1 MFDSTSTTRNFI
13 TALVVLI
20 CVIVDAECAS
30 GQSNVDQ
37 SSDRPKVTISKE
49 TTWFTEPLNEHGE
62 VDYWEAANQFFSKG
76 TTPESNIVNAIV
88 RVSETGIED
97 RDARLRFL
105 QRLGIQEDPGQGDLL
120 ENYTAY
126 ADGKE
131 DDLVIDNT
139 LLELTMAPW
148 SETDYPLA
156 AKWIEKYSPLVDEY
170 VKQLEHKS
178 TFYYPLVAEDEANQS
193 LGQCE
198 LDFMLGNDIGMFLA
212 ARSQFKLAKGDINGC
227 VTDLLAIR
235 KTAMLLQHSY
245 LKLNAVFVSSFFEF
259 AHRAELQFCF
269 DENTTVMHLKQYR
282 AEAKKYGLINPLPR
296 ITGQY
301 DRAVMLHLATQLR
314 NENYQLFG
322 SGVHTYNGQISEL
335 AIRSIRRFV
344 DWDFVL
350 KTINERFDQFAD
362 VYHDKST
369 AEMLAGSEQLWHRF
383 NTKTL
388 GVRPMELSVKMLAT
402 TGHRKCQLLVDAI
415 EYVVHPTISYDPICN
430 AFIAKKTKEQIID
443 TTIALRLY
451 HHVHGR
457 YPNDLGEL
465 VPKYCPALP
474 SELFNAEPFNY
485 KSNGKHFTLYSI
497 GRNGLDD
504 GGAIDWDHKDI
515 TVTSDLNAWV
525 EALKDELYDPLN
537 IPR

>member
-1 MFDSTSTTRNFI
+1 MILKNTILLFIAVCMPITT
-13 TALVVLI
+13 
-20 CVIVDAECAS
+20 AS
-30 GQSNVDQ
+30 AQQLGKQED
-37 SSDRPKVTISKE
+37 DRPKITISKE
-49 TTWFTEPLNEHGE
+49 TTYFTEPLNEHGE
-62 VDYWEAANQFFSKG
+62 VDYWEAANQFFSKA
-76 TTPESNIVNAIV
+76 TTPENNIVNAIV
-88 RVSETGIED
+88 RVSGTGIED
-97 RDARLRFL
+97 LDARLRFL
-105 QRLGIQEDPGQGDLL
+105 QRLGIYKDPGEDVLL
-120 ENYTAY
+120 EDYMAF
-126 ADGKE
+126 AHGKE
-131 DDLVIDNT
+131 DHLIIDNT

-156 AKWIEKYSPLVDEY
+156 AKWIKKHSPLIDDY
-170 VKQLEHKS
+170 LIQLEHKS

-193 LGQCE
+193 LDQCE

-212 ARSQFKLAKGDINGC
+212 ARSQFKLAKGDTNGC
-227 VTDLLAIR
+227 IKDLIAIR
-235 KTAMLLQHSY
+235 KTAYLLQYSY
-245 LKLNAVFVSSFFEF
+245 LKLDSQFFNSFFEP
-259 AHRAELQFCF
+259 AHRAEAQFCF
-269 DENTTVMHLKQYR
+269 NENTTVLHLEQYR

-296 ITGQY
+296 IVGQY

-322 SGVHTYNGQISEL
+322 PDVHTYNGQISEL

-344 DWDFVL
+344 DWDFVMR
-350 KTINERFDQFAD
+350 TINHRFDQFAD
-362 VYHDKST
+362 VYHDKSNT
-369 AEMLAGSEQLWHRF
+369 EMLAGSEKLWKRF

-388 GVRPMELSVKMLAT
+388 GIRPMELNVKMLAA

-415 EYVVHPTISYDPICN
+415 EYVEHPTISYDAVCSSLLG
-430 AFIAKKTKEQIID
+430 KKTIEQIID

-451 HHVHGR
+451 HHDHGR
-457 YPNDLGEL
+457 YPNDLGDL

-474 SELFNAEPFNY
+474 RELFNGEPFNY
-485 KSNGKHFTLYSI
+485 KSNGKQFTLYSI

-525 EALKDELYDPLN
+525 KALKDDLHDPLN